1 MISKSKIRV
10 IDAHAHS
17 LRKDEGTYRIALAGT
32 THRNS
37 LDLRESFASRDH
49 IFIGYGLHPWFI
61 DEHLYEHK
69 NVKWDEF
76 DFIGEIGLDRGKRG
90 KDYSKQC
97 LLFESMLDVAEDIQ
111 KSICVHTVRSYGHI
125 YQYLRRR
132 NLSLYFHGYQGS
144 EEFLSQFPDAF
155 IGVGPQ
161 NLKHKKMEE
170 LYEKIPLS
178 RILFETDGQ
187 ADLERLWSVYR
198 WFSERR
204 SVSVQSL
211 IENQEHNFFRWIHH
225 CCHYRLV
232 LVLLTPTNHSRM
244 HNVLR
249 FW

>member
-1 MISKSKIRV
+1 MISKTKIRA

-17 LRKDEGTYRIALAGT
+17 LRKDEDSYRIALAGT

-37 LDLRESFASRDH
+37 LDLLESFSERDE

-61 DEHLYEHK
+61 DQHHYK
-69 NVKWDEF
+69 YNQVKWDEF

-90 KDYSKQC
+90 KDFSKQC
-97 LLFESMLDVAEDIQ
+97 LLFESMLDVAEDTQ
-111 KSICVHTVRSYGHI
+111 KSVCLHAVRSYGQI

-132 NLSLYFHGYQGS
+132 SLSLYFHGYQGS

-170 LYEKIPLS
+170 LYKNISLS
-178 RILFETDGQ
+178 QILFETDDE
-187 ADLERLWSVYR
+187 ADLEKLWYVYR

-204 SVSVQSL
+204 NVSIQKL
-211 IENQEHNFFRWIHH
+211 IESQENNFFRWIHH
-225 CCHYRLV
+225 
-232 LVLLTPTNHSRM
+232 SK
-244 HNVLR
+244 
-249 FW
+249 